1 MIATYSQLR
10 TRVLALLDDPLQAV
24 FLDPILLQGMG
35 EAVDA
40 LQQAFVFYE
49 IPVSKKIVTYAIN
62 AGVTNFSP
70 ADAGITDCGEII
82 ELREKMTG
90 SSDPYTHIWECDDLP
105 QRPQTQILGNWE
117 WRGDDFWFVGAT
129 SARTVWI
136 SYFSTI
142 EQPTA
147 IDSSPTPADG
157 DLTFL
162 SKYAAGVT
170 GPRKGYDEISAVYM
184 KSAVGSRYDEGIIG
198 GELFRLC
205 QPMVRSRQRVQV
217 APRPY
222 SVIRRRQQWRRNV
235 YVAAPAGG
243 TGTAPNEYT
252 SANGSVTGTIDGVN
266 AHFLILAP
274 MATVIVTVNGV
285 TMTQGFDYTH
295 VGNSIT
301 FLAGAVPVAS
311 SDPSNPTI
319 ITVNGWL

>member
-1 MIATYSQLR
+1 MIATFDQLE
-10 TRVLALLDDPLQAV
+10 TRVLALLDDPNGAV
-24 FLDPILLQGMG
+24 FTDAILLQGMG

-40 LQQAFVFYE
+40 LQSAFVFFE
-49 IPVSKKIVTYAIN
+49 IPRSKVVTTYDLP

-90 SSDPYTHIWECDDLP
+90 SSDYYTHIWECDDLP
-105 QRPQTQILGNWE
+105 QRPQEQILGNWE

-142 EQPTA
+142 EQPTS
-147 IDSSPTPADG
+147 INGNLTPADG

-170 GPRKGYDEISAVYM
+170 GPRKGYDEISAGYM

-235 YVAAPAGG
+235 YIAANQPSGG
-243 TGTAPNEYT
+243 GLNQYSTADGTLL
-252 SANGSVTGTIDGVN
+252 GSVDGVN
-266 AHFLILAP
+266 AVFNLPYQLSNVEVYRSGVFMTVGTDYTLTNKALITFIAGQIPQL
-274 MATVIVTVNGV
+274 TDIVTVLGSL
-285 TMTQGFDYTH
+285 T
-295 VGNSIT
+295 
-301 FLAGAVPVAS
+301 
-311 SDPSNPTI
+311 
-319 ITVNGWL
+319 